1 MKGKFI
7 TLEGIE
13 GSGKSTSLEDIANTL
28 DQKSID
34 YILTKEPGS
43 GSLGKELRSL
53 LLSND
58 NKISGEV
65 ELLLMMADRKNHL
78 DSLVIP
84 NLNNGNWVISDRY
97 LDSTYA
103 YQGGGRK
110 MDFALI
116 DELSNSL
123 NLPAPDLTILF
134 DLPVEIALERA
145 KQRANLDRFE
155 KEPIDFHNRIR
166 NVYKSRAVEDPKRIK
181 IIDSSV
187 SFQEVKEQVVYCLLY
202 TSDAADDLL

>member
-28 DQKSID
+28 DKKSID

-43 GSLGKELRSL
+43 GSLGNELRSL
-53 LLSND
+53 LLSSD
-58 NKISGEV
+58 SKISGEV

-84 NLNNGNWVISDRY
+84 NLNNGIWVISDRY

-116 DELSNSL
+116 DELSSSL
-123 NLPAPDLTILF
+123 NLLAPDLTILF

-166 NVYKSRAVEDPKRIK
+166 NTYKSRAEEDSNRIK
-181 IIDSSV
+181 IVDSSV
-187 SFQEVKEQVVYCLLY
+187 SFKEVKAQVVDIISQFLNE
-202 TSDAADDLL
+202 

>member
-13 GSGKSTSLEDIANTL
+13 GSGKSTSLEDIANVL
-28 DQKSID
+28 DKNSIN

-43 GSLGKELRSL
+43 GSLGNDLRSL
-53 LLSND
+53 LLNND

-84 NLNNGNWVISDRY
+84 NLKNGNWVISDRY

-103 YQGGGRK
+103 YQGGGRE

-116 DELSNSL
+116 DGLSNSL

-166 NVYKSRAVEDPKRIK
+166 NIYKSRAEEDLKRIK
-181 IIDSSV
+181 IVDSSV
-187 SFQEVKEQVVYCLLY
+187 SFQEVKDQVVYIISKFLNE
-202 TSDAADDLL
+202 